1 MSVKIKKIELKNW
14 FGYFGEYE
22 ENSFEFSDGVNIIV
36 ATNDIGKSKLH
47 NAFRWLLTDSVIL
60 KNKLNKYEFTK
71 IDLNTI
77 EDILNHQIQLKLNH
91 DQITSLGVRISF
103 EQTNRGDIIKRI
115 VTKEIQCKKDVD
127 KIIVLNTITKS
138 QREERGNIKTAPE
151 AFEDLIEKI
160 IRPKLLGFF
169 LVQGEALEDLTP
181 LKGES
186 LRNTINDLVNLNV
199 LEKKCDL
206 SVKISKKVT
215 QLRQGI
221 EGIENRNNLEAQL
234 NTQEKSRLENEIS
247 QIEESD
253 LKEIRSFID
262 ECDITINTY
271 SEQANS
277 IRARQGLKNTVDDY
291 NQKINI
297 KAGEIKNHYG
307 NFVSNYI
314 NRDFWLSKI
323 TNIKDEINRLEVS
336 NLEINDYAAIRRTEL
351 NDKLTTDEQRWLYAL
366 ERDQPRPAIL
376 NQMLEENKCYVCS
389 SSLTDS
395 ASKYMREK
403 LIPYF
408 KKELNHNDE
417 ELNKYHEISEIYKK
431 INGFLNKYD
440 SYENNYFQT
449 QIDKVI
455 TEESLKLKLQQDLD
469 DFISQHGLIEVPNS
483 DLVNLST
490 YNTAVK
496 DKEKYQNKY
505 NDKRTEL
512 LHKRERLRNIN
523 NTLPLEDKSEK
534 LSKAEKLEQFG
545 KLISNELI
553 NIKKNAYEIFSNEL
567 ETIINFKWKEFSKE
581 NKGLS
586 EQFIKVDFALN
597 NLNQPDFEIKVV
609 DKFGNNLSQG
619 GGASQALRQLSVI
632 FGLIEKAG
640 GNVNYPF
647 IADAPTTNMTSTLSE
662 QFFNFQLE
670 NASTQNILIT
680 KELWDDKKGDLNEHG
695 KHILNKV
702 AATKNAKLFTITNG
716 KENKKVIT
724 EEKL

>member
-71 IDLNTI
+71 INLNTI
-77 EDILNHQIQLKLNH
+77 EDILNHHIQSKLKH

-103 EQTNRGDIIKRI
+103 EETIRGDIINRI

-127 KIIVLNTITKS
+127 KIIVLNTVTKS

-206 SVKISKKVT
+206 SVKISKKIT
-215 QLRQGI
+215 QLRQDI
-221 EGIENRNNLEAQL
+221 ENVENRNNQQAQQ
-234 NTQEKSRLENEIS
+234 NTQEKTELENEIS
-247 QIEESD
+247 QIEEVD
-253 LKEIRSFID
+253 LIEIRSFIN
-262 ECDITINTY
+262 EFDIIINKY
-271 SEQANS
+271 SEQAVS
-277 IRARQGLKNTVDDY
+277 ISTRQALKNTVDDY
-291 NQKINI
+291 NQRINI
-297 KAGEIKNHYG
+297 KGGEIKNHYG
-307 NFVSNYI
+307 YFVSNYI

-323 TNIKDEINRLEVS
+323 TNNKDEINRLKES

-351 NDKLTTDEQRWLYAL
+351 DDKLTKDEQRWLSAL

-376 NQMLEENKCYVCS
+376 NLMLEENKCFVCS
-389 SSLTDS
+389 SSLDDS
-395 ASKYMREK
+395 ATKYMREK

-417 ELNKYHEISEIYKK
+417 ELNKYDEISGIYKK
-431 INGFLNKYD
+431 LNGFLNKYD

-455 TEESLKLKLQQDLD
+455 TEESLKLELEQELD
-469 DFISQHGLIEVPNS
+469 DFISQYGLFEVPNS
-483 DLVNLST
+483 ELVNLIT

-496 DKEKYQNKY
+496 DKEKYKIKY
-505 NDKRTEL
+505 DDKKTEL
-512 LHKRERLRNIN
+512 LHKREKLKNIKDI
-523 NTLPLEDKSEK
+523 LPLENKSEK
-534 LSKAEKLEQFG
+534 LVKAENLEQFG
-545 KLISNELI
+545 KLISN
-553 NIKKNAYEIFSNEL
+553 
-567 ETIINFKWKEFSKE
+567 
-581 NKGLS
+581 
-586 EQFIKVDFALN
+586 
-597 NLNQPDFEIKVV
+597 
-609 DKFGNNLSQG
+609 
-619 GGASQALRQLSVI
+619 
-632 FGLIEKAG
+632 
-640 GNVNYPF
+640 
-647 IADAPTTNMTSTLSE
+647 
-662 QFFNFQLE
+662 
-670 NASTQNILIT
+670 
-680 KELWDDKKGDLNEHG
+680 
-695 KHILNKV
+695 
-702 AATKNAKLFTITNG
+702 
-716 KENKKVIT
+716 
-724 EEKL
+724 